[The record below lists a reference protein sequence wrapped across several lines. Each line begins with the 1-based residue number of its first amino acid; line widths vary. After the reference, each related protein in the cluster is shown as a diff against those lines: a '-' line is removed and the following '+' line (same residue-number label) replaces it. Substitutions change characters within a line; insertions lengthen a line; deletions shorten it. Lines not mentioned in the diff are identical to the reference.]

1 MKIILD
7 ILIILFF
14 GFLAS
19 CSDTSIE
26 IFDTTIS
33 EKRIFNKKDSVLK
46 RDSIYIKASID
57 DALNCLNL
65 TRNQR
70 YIIDS
75 LIRVGK
81 QCNIECKKEFNDAI
95 KIIRIDFNSKMDQY
109 RRMEKTEEIKK
120 QIELINFEFRQTT
133 RDLEKEYKKRILDCL
148 TSMYTD
154 IEKNLNP
161 EQLIVWNNWKFNG
174 KVLCEKVK
182 P

>member
-7 ILIILFF
+7 ALIILFF

-26 IFDTTIS
+26 ILDTTIS
-33 EKRIFNKKDSVLK
+33 EKRIVSK
-46 RDSIYIKASID
+46 RDSLYVKSSIED
-57 DALNCLNL
+57 VLNCLSL

-75 LIRVGK
+75 VIRIRK

-95 KIIRIDFNSKMDQY
+95 KIIRIDFNSKMNQY
-109 RRMEKTEEIKK
+109 HRVEKTEEIKK
-120 QIELINFEFRQTT
+120 QIEFIKFEFRQTT

-148 TSMYTD
+148 TRMHTD

-161 EQLIVWNNWKFNG
+161 EQLVIWNNWKFNG